1 MLRLNWQHYQSKI
14 SDIKEKLHWVHFCLR
29 SIGFGFCTP
38 HPKMV
43 SCRLPRY
50 ENGPKEWVKGLVGAG
65 VPRWYFLHC
74 VFSSF
79 LPLWKLVGPQVITLG
94 TSPQIACERGCIFA
108 SVVCC
113 LFVCLSHC
121 LLGALGVQSVKGLEL
136 VGARVS
142 PNDNPLRTGG
152 TPPAAAHWT
161 PRTPFN
167 HLRGSE
173 KYTWQN

>member
-50 ENGPKEWVKGLVGAG
+50 ENGPKEWVKGLVGAS

-79 LPLWKLVGPQVITLG
+79 LPLWKLVGPQVITLS

-113 LFVCLSHC
+113 LFVCLFVTLFVRGSGGSEC
-121 LLGALGVQSVKGLEL
+121 KR
-136 VGARVS
+136 VGASRRARV
-142 PNDNPLRTGG
+142 PQ
-152 TPPAAAHWT
+152 W
-161 PRTPFN
+161 
-167 HLRGSE
+167 
-173 KYTWQN
+173 